1 MSSDSDIEESPL
13 STQTHADVDWGRV
26 NHKLANLPTLEKL
39 LREENPNAHTAQE
52 LEAASLFVRDL
63 IAMHPQSDAD
73 VERAQRRL
81 QKKYHR
87 VFKKS
92 LLLAGYKHLIY
103 AAAAAE
109 AGEGTP
115 VMAEASSGCALKDVE
130 DMVASTA
137 SPPLGSSAAHLSTVN
152 AAPRSPD
159 GLAALVCPVL
169 EGFLV
174 SKAPR
179 SQSGVLVVTVFT
191 SPYPDGQTF
200 SCQWN
205 CYYCPN
211 EPGQPRSY
219 LLNEPGVR
227 RANRLEFDPC
237 RQFEDRV
244 HSLMAIGHPADKV
257 ELLVLGGTWESYP
270 LSYRERFIRD
280 LFYAAN
286 VLFDPPLAPRRPPL
300 DLLQEQLLNESARCK
315 IIGVTLETRPDTINA
330 PMLVELRRFGCTRV
344 QLGIQHTDD
353 AILTLVNRQSTRE
366 DAANAIKLL
375 KDSCFKVDIHL
386 MPDLPGAS
394 PNIDK
399 AMFDDV
405 LTSPYLQ
412 ADQWKIYPCQ
422 TTPFSVIEQWFKEG
436 RYHPYGLEPLIEVL
450 LYAKARVHPWIRI
463 NRVIRD
469 IPVDYVLAGV
479 EVANLRQLLAV
490 KLQER
495 GERCRCI
502 RCREVKGDKK
512 VVEKLK
518 TAVVKERTYDASEG
532 TEVFISVETPTND
545 ETIFGFLRLRLHIRN
560 WDTPFPELTSCAL
573 IRELHVY
580 GHLLPTYTEESG
592 SGSTAAPAAQHTGIG
607 RRLLER
613 AEAIAR
619 EAGYADIAVISGV
632 GVRGYYKRHGYRL
645 VAAHRGAFLVK
656 SLQPPGTCDTVVAAA
671 SSSAAVSVTTSSA
684 SPQGFSL
691 ARDEALVQRLT
702 AKRER
707 ARGTAAAAQAG
718 SALCF
723 HALGLVA
730 AVRRRAATWW
740 AQRKRRREE
749 SANSSSV
756 SGGSDE
762 E

>member
-1 MSSDSDIEESPL
+1 MSSDSDDEDSPML
-13 STQTHADVDWGRV
+13 RQAHASVDWSRV

-39 LREENPNAHTAQE
+39 LREKNPNAHSPQAVE
-52 LEAASLFVRDL
+52 EASHFVRDL
-63 IAMHPQSDAD
+63 IAMNPQSDTD

-81 QKKYHR
+81 QKKYHK

-92 LLLAGYKHLIY
+92 LLLAGYKHLVY
-103 AAAAAE
+103 TAAALAADE
-109 AGEGTP
+109 ATSDQTSSP
-115 VMAEASSGCALKDVE
+115 VLKDME
-130 DMVASTA
+130 DTVTTA
-137 SPPLGSSAAHLSTVN
+137 SLGPSPSSPSPSAATATPPS
-152 AAPRSPD
+152 SPTS
-159 GLAALVCPVL
+159 LAALVCPVL
-169 EGFLV
+169 ERYLV

-270 LSYRERFIRD
+270 FAYRERFIRD

-286 VLFDPPLAPRRPPL
+286 ILFDPPLVPRRPPL
-300 DLLQEQLLNESARCK
+300 DMLQEQLMNESARCK
-315 IIGVTLETRPDTINA
+315 IIGVTLETRPDTINSA
-330 PMLVELRRFGCTRV
+330 MLVELRRFGCTRV

-353 AILTLVNRQSTRE
+353 GILTLVNRQSTRE
-366 DAANAIKLL
+366 DAASAIKLL

-394 PNIDK
+394 PDIDK

-405 LTSPYLQ
+405 LNSPYLQ

-436 RYHPYGLEPLIEVL
+436 KYHPYGLESLIDVL
-450 LYAKARVHPWIRI
+450 LYAKVRVHPWIRI

-479 EVANLRQLLAV
+479 EVTNLRQLLAA
-490 KLQER
+490 KLKER

-502 RCREVKGDKK
+502 RCREVKGDKH
-512 VVEKLK
+512 VSEKLK
-518 TAVVKERTYDASEG
+518 CAVVRERTYEASEG
-532 TEVFISVETPTND
+532 TEVFLSVEAPTED
-545 ETIFGFLRLRLHIRN
+545 ETVFGFLRLRLHIRH
-560 WDTPFPELTSCAL
+560 WDTPFAELSTCAL

-580 GHLLPTYTEESG
+580 GHLLPAYTATNG
-592 SGSTAAPAAQHTGIG
+592 SCDAVTTAAAPAAQHTGIG

-613 AEAIAR
+613 AEAIATA
-619 EAGYADIAVISGV
+619 AGYANIAVISGV
-632 GVRGYYKRHGYRL
+632 GVRGYYRRHGYRL
-645 VAAHRGAFLVK
+645 MAAHRGGFLIK
-656 SLQPPGTCDTVVAAA
+656 SLPG
-671 SSSAAVSVTTSSA
+671 
-684 SPQGFSL
+684 
-691 ARDEALVQRLT
+691 EN
-702 AKRER
+702 
-707 ARGTAAAAQAG
+707 GTAAASLSSPVSATSASPTASTFSLSRDADLIHRLTLKRNDAQRVGASLTMAATVARAG
-718 SALCF
+718 VALRT
-723 HALGLVA
+723 HALDLYCQ
-730 AVRRRAATWW
+730 VRRRAVTWW
-740 AQRKRRREE
+740 AGRKRSRGED
-749 SANSSSV
+749 ASSV
-756 SGGSDE
+756 E
-762 E
+762 EG